1 MGGIDIWSPKVHRH
15 AGATE
20 PGHHRNAAA
29 VAIPADIST
38 WGSPVSQGLR
48 QGPCPRTAGGSQAV
62 GPIAAG
68 PDRCGQHRPA
78 PGCHPRSES
87 AQPGSQLLKG
97 PVEAAA
103 KGRRLPPAA
112 AGSRRACPG
121 WDAGHWGATAAVLRA
136 PSTRLKS
143 PRIAGPKSQA
153 PPRSLSATGVS
164 WPPAPLSWIA
174 AEVVPQAP
182 ASSLEHRV
190 APCPIRPAAR
200 RHRCLPPT
208 ARRRGRRGPAG
219 QAPPPP
225 AAGYGPV
232 QIPPQ
237 CAAIP
242 HG

>member
-38 WGSPVSQGLR
+38 WGSPGSQGLR
-48 QGPCPRTAGGSQAV
+48 QGPCPRRAGG
-62 GPIAAG
+62 IASRR
-68 PDRCGQHRPA
+68 PDRRRTWSLRTASPSSRE
-78 PGCHPRSES
+78 PPRSES

-121 WDAGHWGATAAVLRA
+121 WDVGRWGATAAVLRD
-136 PSTRLKS
+136 PSTRLKNPS
-143 PRIAGPKSQA
+143 HR
-153 PPRSLSATGVS
+153 RTEVS
-164 WPPAPLSWIA
+164 NAAKKPLCDWGELASTPLSWIA

-190 APCPIRPAAR
+190 AACPSRPAAR
-200 RHRCLPPT
+200 RRRCLPPT

-225 AAGYGPV
+225 AAGYGP
-232 QIPPQ
+232 
-237 CAAIP
+237 
-242 HG
+242 G